1 MATREATP
9 TGQPTRHLDVYTGI
23 YWGTTTFK
31 FKGSKVPTKY
41 PTGIYNGSEYDGRW
55 LGWLKLSLPHMDDL
69 PHDLRVSK
77 KLDILTKEREA
88 LDMSAVD
95 STSTFLG
102 VIWKHAHEEICD
114 RVKQI
119 DEFAQYHVVITV
131 TVPVVWPTGA
141 RKKLYQAIQSAN
153 ILGPNIRL
161 ARKFVTE
168 TEATGIALMPATS
181 VYPGNLQVGKANP
194 RTMYTFERRL
204 NHLSGSGFQVTD
216 TVIICDC
223 GGGTTVRP
231 DLLSSGV
238 YPALRRAGDF
248 PGKCIFA
255 GGSLVDEALLDL
267 VKGKAKRECPRP
279 TFKALT
285 NKDFHEFVESIWDE
299 NLKITHSLGM
309 AGTRFRLPVNFLGS
323 QAKRQPMAHPDSLNM
338 TFTADDINGVFD
350 PIVDQIVNLVK
361 SERSLHVFMAKRSSP
376 STNIVYFEGDQ
387 GWTAVARGAVFHGI
401 QANSQSNQPT
411 VQVNSRASGEG
422 YGLESSTDISIL
434 WLVNPGDELSVDG
447 QYRRPVPP
455 QAVWHGRHG
464 RSYVNMYRQEGPN
477 AIPGF
482 ASCLSWNAVGELQ
495 NLEFNFHWDGT
506 RMHYVLLYR
515 GNQQVPLTIENYYD
529 L

>member
-1 MATREATP
+1 MATREAIP
-9 TGQPTRHLDVYTGI
+9 SGQPTRHLDVYTGI
-23 YWGTTTFK
+23 DWGTTTFK

-41 PTGIYNGSEYDGRW
+41 PTGIYNGSEYDGKW

-69 PHDLRVSK
+69 PDDLRVSK

-102 VIWKHAHEEICD
+102 VIWKHAHGEICD

-131 TVPVVWPTGA
+131 TVPVVWPTDA

-168 TEATGIALMPATS
+168 TEATGITLMPATS

-204 NHLSGSGFQVTD
+204 NHLSGSGFQVRD

-223 GGGTTVRP
+223 GGGTTDLISYQVVYIQPFAVREI
-231 DLLSSGV
+231 S
-238 YPALRRAGDF
+238 

-255 GGSLVDEALLDL
+255 GGSLVDEAFLDL

-285 NKDFHEFVESIWDE
+285 NEDFHEFVESIWDE
-299 NLKITHSLGM
+299 NLKINHSLGM
-309 AGTRFRLPVNFLGS
+309 AGTRFRLPANFLGS
-323 QAKRQPMAHPDSLNM
+323 QARRQPRAHPDSLNM

-361 SERSLHVFMAKRSSP
+361 SEMSLHVVMAGGFGLNLYLQEKMKSWPKGHLPQPISSV
-376 STNIVYFEGDQ
+376 SKAIK
-387 GWTAVARGAVFHGI
+387 VARGAVFHGI
-401 QANSQSNQPT
+401 QASRQSNQPI

-422 YGLESSTDISIL
+422 YGLESSIDISIL
-434 WLVNPGDELSVDG
+434 WLVNPGDELSADG
-447 QYRRPVPP
+447 QNRRPVPP
-455 QAVWHGRHG
+455 QAVWHGRDG
-464 RSYVNMYRQEGPN
+464 RSYVNMHRQEGPN

-515 GNQQVPLTIENYYD
+515 GN
-529 L
+529 